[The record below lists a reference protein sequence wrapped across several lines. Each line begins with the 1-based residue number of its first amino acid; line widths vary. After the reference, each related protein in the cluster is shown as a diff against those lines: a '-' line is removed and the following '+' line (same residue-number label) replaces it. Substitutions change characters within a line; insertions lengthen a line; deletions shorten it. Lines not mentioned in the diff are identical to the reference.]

1 MINKYLLSY
10 KGQCLT
16 LRRYS
21 RRLEETFDPDE
32 WKLIYGGL
40 MISIM
45 DQETRVEHF
54 SGVLFLH
61 IRWCYSME
69 SFFTQV
75 LAYSKRDYK

>member
-1 MINKYLLSY
+1 
-10 KGQCLT
+10 
-16 LRRYS
+16 
-21 RRLEETFDPDE
+21 
-32 WKLIYGGL
+32 
-40 MISIM
+40 MISIV

-75 LAYSKRDYK
+75 LAYSERDYK